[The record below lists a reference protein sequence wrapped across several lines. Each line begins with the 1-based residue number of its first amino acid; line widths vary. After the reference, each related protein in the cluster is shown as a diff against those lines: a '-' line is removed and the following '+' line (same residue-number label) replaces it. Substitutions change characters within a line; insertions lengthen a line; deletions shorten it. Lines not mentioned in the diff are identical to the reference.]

1 MWRTEE
7 GSSYCVDIDGI
18 GPTSQD
24 RVCQLI
30 EETSYHRDRQLPQR
44 GDRPKYAINADT
56 GHYDNA
62 GYACMSDG
70 VKGGLLDLLPTEGA
84 RFIHSKWNII
94 DTCRPR
100 DLNHRAMNNA
110 SWALSC
116 IQMGLRHHIGRVAGA
131 TCLDGRGS
139 TRFHAVI
146 RCDEGGWVHIDDLVR
161 MEVLWSAQS
170 RGITTTASHT
180 DEEQRRR
187 IYNERIQLLINGN
200 LLGARQRSGK
210 VRLQFLGV
218 RLKDPSAGP
227 YNRLA
232 CRDPT

>member
-1 MWRTEE
+1 
-7 GSSYCVDIDGI
+7 
-18 GPTSQD
+18 
-24 RVCQLI
+24 
-30 EETSYHRDRQLPQR
+30 
-44 GDRPKYAINADT
+44 
-56 GHYDNA
+56 
-62 GYACMSDG
+62 
-70 VKGGLLDLLPTEGA
+70 
-84 RFIHSKWNII
+84 
-94 DTCRPR
+94 
-100 DLNHRAMNNA
+100 
-110 SWALSC
+110 
-116 IQMGLRHHIGRVAGA
+116 MGLRHHIGRVAGA